1 MAAAKKGKKTS
12 KPKSGSKK
20 KKTNNNMNFFMKFML
35 VLLLL
40 AVLAGAVFYTL
51 KNFNAADSSQ
61 QSAVSGQQSAV
72 SGQQS
77 AVSSQQSN
85 DKGLMAND
93 ERQKAKGEGQRANDE
108 GQRANVESKKPEAKS
123 QQPTVNSQ
131 TKVNAEEKTAVL
143 KQEVKESKTMS
154 GSWQSSE
161 QGAFLTMDKY
171 GYRID
176 FANVH
181 ASKPITG
188 SYFIENNLVTFT
200 SDGDEC
206 YDSDGTYRI
215 TFYKKNISL
224 TCKNDDCTDRKNIL
238 EADWEWLEY

>member
-51 KNFNAADSSQ
+51 KNFNAADS
-61 QSAVSGQQSAV
+61 GQQSAV

-93 ERQKAKGEGQRANDE
+93 ERQRANGEGQKAKG
-108 GQRANVESKKPEAKS
+108 ESKKPEAKS
-123 QQPTVNSQ
+123 KQPTVNSQ

>member
-40 AVLAGAVFYTL
+40 AVLAGAVFYAL
-51 KNFNAADSSQ
+51 KNFNAADSSQRSAVSSQQSAVSSQ
-61 QSAVSGQQSAV
+61 QSAVSGQQS
-72 SGQQS
+72 
-77 AVSSQQSN
+77 N

-93 ERQKAKGEGQRANDE
+93 KGLMTNGEGQK
-108 GQRANVESKKPEAKS
+108 ANVESKKPEAKS

-238 EADWEWLEY
+238 EADWEWMEY

>member
-61 QSAVSGQQSAV
+61 QSADSSQR
-72 SGQQS
+72 S

-85 DKGLMAND
+85 DKGL
-93 ERQKAKGEGQRANDE
+93 RAND
-108 GQRANVESKKPEAKS
+108 ESKKPEAKS
-123 QQPTVNSQ
+123 KQPTVNSQ

>member
-20 KKTNNNMNFFMKFML
+20 KKTNNNMSFFMKFML

-51 KNFNAADSSQ
+51 KNFNAADS
-61 QSAVSGQQSAV
+61 
-72 SGQQS
+72 GQQS
-77 AVSSQQSN
+77 AVSSQQCN

-93 ERQKAKGEGQRANDE
+93 ERQRANGEGQRANGE

>member
-1 MAAAKKGKKTS
+1 
-12 KPKSGSKK
+12 
-20 KKTNNNMNFFMKFML
+20 
-35 VLLLL
+35 
-40 AVLAGAVFYTL
+40 
-51 KNFNAADSSQ
+51 
-61 QSAVSGQQSAV
+61 
-72 SGQQS
+72 
-77 AVSSQQSN
+77 
-85 DKGLMAND
+85 MAND

>member
-61 QSAVSGQQSAV
+61 RSAVSSQQSAV
-72 SGQQS
+72 SG
-77 AVSSQQSN
+77 QQSN

-93 ERQKAKGEGQRANDE
+93 KGLMTNGE

-123 QQPTVNSQ
+123 QQPTVNNQ

>member
-51 KNFNAADSSQ
+51 KNFNAADSGQQSAVSSQ
-61 QSAVSGQQSAV
+61 QSAVSG
-72 SGQQS
+72 
-77 AVSSQQSN
+77 QQSN

-93 ERQKAKGEGQRANDE
+93 KGLMTNGEGQKAND
-108 GQRANVESKKPEAKS
+108 ESKKPEAKS

>member
-1 MAAAKKGKKTS
+1 MAAAKNGKKTS

-20 KKTNNNMNFFMKFML
+20 KKTNNHMNFFMKFML

-51 KNFNAADSSQ
+51 KNFNAADS
-61 QSAVSGQQSAV
+61 GQQSAV

-93 ERQKAKGEGQRANDE
+93 ERQRANGEGQKAKG
-108 GQRANVESKKPEAKS
+108 ESKKPEAKS
-123 QQPTVNSQ
+123 KQPTVNSQ

>member
-40 AVLAGAVFYTL
+40 AVLAGAVFYAL
-51 KNFNAADSSQ
+51 KNFNAADSSQRSAVSSQ
-61 QSAVSGQQSAV
+61 QSAVSGQQS
-72 SGQQS
+72 
-77 AVSSQQSN
+77 N

-93 ERQKAKGEGQRANDE
+93 KGLMTNGEGQK
-108 GQRANVESKKPEAKS
+108 ANVESKKPEAKS

-238 EADWEWLEY
+238 EADWEWMEY

>member
-51 KNFNAADSSQ
+51 KNFNAADS
-61 QSAVSGQQSAV
+61 GQQSAV
-72 SGQQS
+72 SG
-77 AVSSQQSN
+77 QQSN

-93 ERQKAKGEGQRANDE
+93 ERQKANDKGLMTNGEGQK
-108 GQRANVESKKPEAKS
+108 ANVESKKPEAKS
-123 QQPTVNSQ
+123 KQPTVNSQ

-224 TCKNDDCTDRKNIL
+224 TCKNDNCTDRKNIL

>member
-61 QSAVSGQQSAV
+61 QSAVS
-72 SGQQS
+72 
-77 AVSSQQSN
+77 SQQSN

-93 ERQKAKGEGQRANDE
+93 ERQRANDKGQRANDEGQKAKGEGQRAKGE

-123 QQPTVNSQ
+123 KQPTVNSQ

>member
-51 KNFNAADSSQ
+51 KNFNAADS
-61 QSAVSGQQSAV
+61 GQQSAV
-72 SGQQS
+72 SSQRS

-93 ERQKAKGEGQRANDE
+93 ERQRANDKGQRANDE
-108 GQRANVESKKPEAKS
+108 GQKTNGESKKPEAKS
-123 QQPTVNSQ
+123 KQPTVNSQ

>member
-20 KKTNNNMNFFMKFML
+20 KKTNNNMNFFIKFML

-51 KNFNAADSSQ
+51 KNFNAADS
-61 QSAVSGQQSAV
+61 GQQSAV
-72 SGQQS
+72 SGQQC
-77 AVSSQQSN
+77 N

-93 ERQKAKGEGQRANDE
+93 ERQKANGE

-131 TKVNAEEKTAVL
+131 TKVNAEEKTAAL
-143 KQEVKESKTMS
+143 KQEVKELKTMS

>member
-40 AVLAGAVFYTL
+40 AVLTGAVFYTL

-72 SGQQS
+72 S
-77 AVSSQQSN
+77 SQQSN
-85 DKGLMAND
+85 DKGLMSND
-93 ERQKAKGEGQRANDE
+93 ERQRANDEGQKAKGE

-123 QQPTVNSQ
+123 KQPTVNSQ

>member
-51 KNFNAADSSQ
+51 KNFNAADSGQ
-61 QSAVSGQQSAV
+61 QSAISGQQSAV
-72 SGQQS
+72 SG
-77 AVSSQQSN
+77 QQSN

-93 ERQKAKGEGQRANDE
+93 EGQRAN
-108 GQRANVESKKPEAKS
+108 GESKQPEAKS
-123 QQPTVNSQ
+123 QQTTI
-131 TKVNAEEKTAVL
+131 TKVNAEEKTAAL

>member
-51 KNFNAADSSQ
+51 KNFNAADSGQ
-61 QSAVSGQQSAV
+61 QSAISGQQSAV
-72 SGQQS
+72 SG
-77 AVSSQQSN
+77 QQSN

-93 ERQKAKGEGQRANDE
+93 EGQRAN
-108 GQRANVESKKPEAKS
+108 GESKQPEAKS
-123 QQPTVNSQ
+123 QQTTI
-131 TKVNAEEKTAVL
+131 TKVNAEEKTAAL

-206 YDSDGTYRI
+206 YDSDGTDRI

>member
-61 QSAVSGQQSAV
+61 QSAVS
-72 SGQQS
+72 
-77 AVSSQQSN
+77 SQQCN

-93 ERQKAKGEGQRANDE
+93 ERQRANDEGQKAKGE

-161 QGAFLTMDKY
+161 QGAFLTMDEY

>member
-1 MAAAKKGKKTS
+1 MCGARGNEAS
-12 KPKSGSKK
+12 KDIAESPTRSGTPKRK
-20 KKTNNNMNFFMKFML
+20 
-35 VLLLL
+35 
-40 AVLAGAVFYTL
+40 A
-51 KNFNAADSSQ
+51 
-61 QSAVSGQQSAV
+61 
-72 SGQQS
+72 
-77 AVSSQQSN
+77 N

-93 ERQKAKGEGQRANDE
+93 EGQRAN
-108 GQRANVESKKPEAKS
+108 GESKQPEAKS
-123 QQPTVNSQ
+123 QQTTI
-131 TKVNAEEKTAVL
+131 TKVNAEEKTAAL

>member
-61 QSAVSGQQSAV
+61 QSAVS
-72 SGQQS
+72 
-77 AVSSQQSN
+77 SQQSN

-93 ERQKAKGEGQRANDE
+93 ERQKAKGEGQKAKGE
-108 GQRANVESKKPEAKS
+108 GQRANGESKKPEAKS

>member
-1 MAAAKKGKKTS
+1 
-12 KPKSGSKK
+12 
-20 KKTNNNMNFFMKFML
+20 
-35 VLLLL
+35 
-40 AVLAGAVFYTL
+40 
-51 KNFNAADSSQ
+51 
-61 QSAVSGQQSAV
+61 
-72 SGQQS
+72 
-77 AVSSQQSN
+77 
-85 DKGLMAND
+85 MAND
-93 ERQKAKGEGQRANDE
+93 ERQRANGKGLMANGEGQRANDE
-108 GQRANVESKKPEAKS
+108 GLMTNGEGQKANGERQKANGESKKPEAKS

>member
-1 MAAAKKGKKTS
+1 M
-12 KPKSGSKK
+12 
-20 KKTNNNMNFFMKFML
+20 
-35 VLLLL
+35 V
-40 AVLAGAVFYTL
+40 
-51 KNFNAADSSQ
+51 
-61 QSAVSGQQSAV
+61 
-72 SGQQS
+72 
-77 AVSSQQSN
+77 N
-85 DKGLMAND
+85 DKG
-93 ERQKAKGEGQRANDE
+93 QKTNG
-108 GQRANVESKKPEAKS
+108 ESKKSEAKS
-123 QQPTVNSQ
+123 QQTTI

-143 KQEVKESKTMS
+143 KEEFKESKTIS

-161 QGAFLTMDKY
+161 QGAFLTMDEY

-188 SYFIENNLVTFT
+188 SYFIENNLITFT

-206 YDSDGTYRI
+206 YDNDGTYRI

-224 TCKNDDCTDRKNIL
+224 TCKNDECTDRKNIL

>member
-20 KKTNNNMNFFMKFML
+20 KKTNNNMSFFMKFML
-35 VLLLL
+35 VLLLI

-61 QSAVSGQQSAV
+61 QSAVSSQQSAV
-72 SGQQS
+72 SGQQC
-77 AVSSQQSN
+77 N

>member
-1 MAAAKKGKKTS
+1 MAATKKGKKNS

-20 KKTNNNMNFFMKFML
+20 KKNNNNMSFFSKFIL
-35 VLLLL
+35 VLLFV

-51 KNFNAADSSQ
+51 KNFNAIDD
-61 QSAVSGQQSAV
+61 SGQQSAI
-72 SGQQS
+72 SGQQTCDKG
-77 AVSSQQSN
+77 QKTN
-85 DKGLMAND
+85 DKGQKTNE
-93 ERQKAKGEGQRANDE
+93 ERQKANGERQMTNDE
-108 GQRANVESKKPEAKS
+108 RLKPEANS
-123 QQPTVNSQ
+123 QKPTVNSQ
-131 TKVNAEEKTAVL
+131 EEKTAIL

-154 GSWQSSE
+154 GSWHSSE
-161 QGAFLTMDKY
+161 QGTFLTMDEY

>member
-51 KNFNAADSSQ
+51 KNFNAADSGQ
-61 QSAVSGQQSAV
+61 RSAVSGQQC
-72 SGQQS
+72 
-77 AVSSQQSN
+77 N